1 MTVPLSNAENAALV
15 EKFSRVPPN
24 LKLDSRFLKLQE
36 AEENSNSPVRIE
48 QMVNQLSSGEWLE
61 NQSLA
66 SRIYQVPTADW
77 LTGTTLVY
85 LRPTCSQ
92 KNLFKNQVLSR
103 YLPYFSGLANPC
115 FRFRLVKHLKSHSLA
130 RWLVKKSS
138 FSVRYVCVT

>member
-61 NQSLA
+61 NQSLE
-66 SRIYQVPTADW
+66 SRIYQVPTAD
-77 LTGTTLVY
+77 
-85 LRPTCSQ
+85 
-92 KNLFKNQVLSR
+92 
-103 YLPYFSGLANPC
+103 
-115 FRFRLVKHLKSHSLA
+115 
-130 RWLVKKSS
+130 
-138 FSVRYVCVT
+138 